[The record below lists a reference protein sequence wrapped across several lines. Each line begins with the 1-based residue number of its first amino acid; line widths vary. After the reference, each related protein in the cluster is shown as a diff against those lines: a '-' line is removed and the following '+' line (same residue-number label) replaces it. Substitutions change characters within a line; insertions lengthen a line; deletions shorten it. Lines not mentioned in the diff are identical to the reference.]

1 MLVSNRSFQ
10 VSNSFLTKFGF
21 RFRLISVMVG
31 MLIVAFLFTYYFN
44 LQAER
49 QIEDQVD
56 ANIDALTDAFDIAQS
71 SLSSNEYL
79 EEIVR
84 RSRIE
89 EKFKGH
95 QIHVLVVNDQQTIV
109 DSSDGA
115 AQIGKQI
122 SIPELPIKPGSM
134 DKQIS
139 EVIGEATVDSP
150 NERHTFIFPVVTTK
164 GTYYLIIVLA
174 TQYVSQAIED
184 TANKRLAIS
193 MTIFGF
199 AVILTTFLAYNFT
212 KPIGILSR
220 AVERVAAGDLE
231 AEVPIDR
238 SDEIGDLARTFNIM
252 MEQLR
257 NQRELEERLTQA
269 EQSAIVGRLA
279 SGIAHEIRNPLNFI
293 NLSID
298 HVRSKYQPPD
308 IKAKREFDSLLG
320 SVKDEI
326 LRLNRI
332 VTDFLH
338 YGRPSKL
345 SPKTISVRKLIDET
359 VTLVKQKADDQGVT
373 IEVSEVGNIREI
385 RGDPEQLK
393 SCFSN
398 IIINGVQ
405 SMEFG
410 GKLNVEIRNEPT
422 GVRVNIRDTGTGIPA
437 EALDR
442 IFEPYYSTKETGVG
456 LGLAVTKRIIEQHRG
471 AINVTSEVGVGTEFS
486 IFLPNTLQTGDLS
499 LAGFD
504 GGNSPTRAGR

>member
-1 MLVSNRSFQ
+1 
-10 VSNSFLTKFGF
+10 VSNSILAKFGF
-21 RFRLISVMVG
+21 RFRLIGVMVG

-44 LQAER
+44 LRAER

-56 ANIDALTDAFDIAQS
+56 ANIDALTEAFDIAQS
-71 SLSSNEYL
+71 SLSSSEYL
-79 EEIVR
+79 EDLIR

-89 EKFKGH
+89 DQFKGH
-95 QIHVLVVNDQQTIV
+95 RIHVLVVDEQKKVV

-115 AQIGKQI
+115 SQIGKQI
-122 SIPELPIKPGSM
+122 SLPSMPAKSPEM

-139 EVIGEATVDSP
+139 EIIGEPEVDSP
-150 NERHTFIFPVVTTK
+150 NERHTFIFPVMTTK

-184 TANKRLAIS
+184 TANQRLLINMA
-193 MTIFGF
+193 IFGV
-199 AVILTTFLAYNFT
+199 AAILTGFLAYNFT
-212 KPIGILSR
+212 KPIGALSR
-220 AVERVAAGDLE
+220 AVERVAAGDLDVD
-231 AEVPIDR
+231 VPINR
-238 SDEIGDLARTFNIM
+238 TDEIGDLARTFNIM

-257 NQRELEERLTQA
+257 NQRELEDRLTLA

-298 HVRSKYQPPD
+298 HVRSKYSPHD
-308 IKAKREFDSLLG
+308 EKSKREFDSLLG

-326 LRLNRI
+326 VRLNRI
-332 VTDFLH
+332 VTDFLN

-345 SPKTISVRKLIDET
+345 SPKSISVHKLIDET
-359 VTLVKQKADDQGVT
+359 IALVKQKTDDQGVT
-373 IEVSEVGNIREI
+373 IEVSEIGKVGEI

-410 GKLNVEIRNEPT
+410 GKLIVEIKNEPT
-422 GVRVNIRDTGTGIPA
+422 GVRVNIRDTGSGIPA
-437 EALDR
+437 EALDH
-442 IFEPYYSTKETGVG
+442 IFEPYYSTKETGIG

-471 AINVTSEVGVGTEFS
+471 AINVTSNVGVGTEFS
-486 IFLPNTLQTGDLS
+486 IFLPNTLQTGDLNI
-499 LAGFD
+499 AGFD
-504 GGNSPTRAGR
+504 GGDMAARTR